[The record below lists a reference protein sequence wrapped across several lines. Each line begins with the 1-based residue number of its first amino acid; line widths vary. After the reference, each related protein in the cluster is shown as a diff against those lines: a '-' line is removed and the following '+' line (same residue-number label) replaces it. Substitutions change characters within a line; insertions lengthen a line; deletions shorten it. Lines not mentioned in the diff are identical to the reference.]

1 MTRLLTSGERMLTRS
16 MFGCD
21 LALDGVTIRR
31 SKWFP
36 FQPRNVIMA
45 PCGHVHVHPQSDL
58 WSEDYSREGL
68 PLQALLLHELTHVWQ
83 TQQKGK
89 LYLPLMRH
97 PFCKY
102 RYDFQPGRPFA
113 RYGIEQQAELVRHA
127 FLARQGHAV
136 SGAPPL
142 AELERLLPFNRPRGS

>member
-1 MTRLLTSGERMLTRS
+1 MRRPLTAGERTLARS
-16 MFGCD
+16 MFGPD
-21 LALDGVTIRR
+21 LALDQVTIRR

-45 PCGHVHVHPQSDL
+45 PTGHVHVHPESHL
-58 WSEDYSREGL
+58 WSEDYAQEGL

-83 TQQKGK
+83 TQKKGK

-102 RYDFQPGRPFA
+102 RYEFEPGRPFH

-127 FLARQGHAV
+127 FLARRGQPAA
-136 SGAPPL
+136 GAPGL
-142 AELERLLPFNRPRGS
+142 AEIERILPFGRW